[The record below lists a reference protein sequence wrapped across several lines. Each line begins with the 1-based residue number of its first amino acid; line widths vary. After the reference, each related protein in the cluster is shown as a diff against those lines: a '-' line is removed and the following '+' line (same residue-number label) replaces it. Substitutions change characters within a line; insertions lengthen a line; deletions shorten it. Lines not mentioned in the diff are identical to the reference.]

1 MTSLKAAGMAGTWPG
16 SQGGYTFSIPPE
28 EIKQGHS
35 FAPLAEPLPFIDCAT
50 DPSLGPSID
59 TLVTRDIMQLD
70 MTAILQTWPHVGM
83 CHG

>member
-1 MTSLKAAGMAGTWPG
+1 MAGTWPG

-35 FAPLAEPLPFIDCAT
+35 FAALAGPLPFIDPRLC
-50 DPSLGPSID
+50 PRID
-59 TLVTRDIMQLD
+59 TFATRDIMQLD

>member
-1 MTSLKAAGMAGTWPG
+1 MATTWLG
-16 SQGGYTFSIPPE
+16 SQESHTIPPE
-28 EIKQGHS
+28 EIKLGHI
-35 FAPLAEPLPFIDCAT
+35 FAALAEPLPFIDYVS

-70 MTAILQTWPHVGM
+70 MTAILRTWPHVGM